1 MTVARPTI
9 KVNKWAVV
17 QFQKIP
23 TSSPKQ
29 QEYSSHSLTYEITHP
44 YKNGKGPYPGAA
56 LAERSYPLP
65 KVRGGD
71 RERQAA
77 TAQERPRGATPR
89 PRSGAAAKRTY
100 SYPRSGQRPRRA
112 TPCPRSVAVA
122 EGGYPTSEVR
132 SGGRGELPHV
142 RGRGGGRDK
151 LPHFRGQGQQRRG
164 AIPGQRSGGCAG
176 AGGLRGITPRS
187 RSGGAAVRR
196 YPSSKI
202 RSSGCALLEQPGR
215 DTPRPR

>member
-1 MTVARPTI
+1 MKLPTPI
-9 KVNKWAVV
+9 KTEKAHTLVLLW
-17 QFQKIP
+17 
-23 TSSPKQ
+23 
-29 QEYSSHSLTYEITHP
+29 
-44 YKNGKGPYPGAA
+44 
-56 LAERSYPLP
+56 
-65 KVRGGD
+65 
-71 RERQAA
+71 
-77 TAQERPRGATPR
+77 PRGATSC
-89 PRSGAAAKRTY
+89 PRSGAATESARLRRRRSGREELPHVRGQGQRPRGPTPC
-100 SYPRSGQRPRRA
+100 PRSGQRPRRA
-112 TPCPRSVAVA
+112 TPRPRSVAVA

-164 AIPGQRSGGCAG
+164 ATPGQRSGGCAG

-202 RSSGCALLEQPGR
+202 RSSGRAF
-215 DTPRPR
+215 